1 MATKKIK
8 KKKLNIK
15 RLLVFILI
23 LYLLVCAI
31 LYIAKK
37 PLRNIIITGNTLV
50 SDAEIIEKAGI
61 KKYPAYVSLNIGKM
75 KKKIKSLDL
84 ISNVSVKRNLLF
96 QLKINVKEDKII
108 CLDEVNKKLLLS
120 NNTKIEQNSR
130 YIGFP
135 ILINYTPDDI
145 LKRFLKGMGELDY
158 GTLSGINEIEYAPSY
173 NGANELMDE
182 GRFLLK
188 MNDGNTVYINLSKLS
203 SLKYYQKIYASLGDK
218 KGVIHLDS
226 GEYMEVK

>member
-61 KKYPAYVSLNIGKM
+61 KKYPAYVSLNISKM
-75 KKKIKSLDL
+75 KKK
-84 ISNVSVKRNLLF
+84 
-96 QLKINVKEDKII
+96 
-108 CLDEVNKKLLLS
+108 
-120 NNTKIEQNSR
+120 
-130 YIGFP
+130 Y
-135 ILINYTPDDI
+135 
-145 LKRFLKGMGELDY
+145 
-158 GTLSGINEIEYAPSY
+158 
-173 NGANELMDE
+173 
-182 GRFLLK
+182 
-188 MNDGNTVYINLSKLS
+188 
-203 SLKYYQKIYASLGDK
+203 
-218 KGVIHLDS
+218 
-226 GEYMEVK
+226 